1 MASLNKK
8 IQNVSTSPTNAM
20 AALAKQIKD
29 QGNDVISLAIGEPGF
44 STPDIIKAA
53 GIEAI
58 NKDITKYTNVDG
70 LKELREAIVSRYKRE
85 YGIEFAADQVC
96 VTSGAKHSLHNIFNC
111 ILEAGDEAIF
121 FAPYWV
127 SYPDM
132 IALTGAKPV
141 VVETKFENNFE
152 IDVTD
157 LEKHITAKT
166 KAVIIN
172 SPNNPTGL
180 IYSKKCIEDLANL
193 LRKYPNIWI
202 IGDDIYDQLYFKD
215 RVTLITEVAP
225 DLADRYVI
233 ASGVSKNFAMT
244 GWRVG
249 FTIAPKLLNDALKKF
264 QSQSATCAC
273 SISQYAAITA
283 MNMPA
288 QDLQYFV
295 ESYKQKA
302 QFITKYLEAMPYID
316 VKSAEGTFYL
326 FPDLRKL
333 LEHTNFSTDVEL
345 CNALLREE
353 YVAMMPGVAFGLS
366 GFARI
371 SCANEMPELEE
382 AMTRVARF
390 INKHVSTK

>member
-8 IQNVSTSPTNAM
+8 IQNVAPSATNAM

-29 QGNDVISLAIGEPGF
+29 DGNDVVSLAVGEPGF
-44 STPDIIKAA
+44 STPDVVKEA

-58 NKDITKYTNVDG
+58 NSNITKYTNVDG
-70 LKELREAIVSRYKRE
+70 LKELREAIVTRYKRE
-85 YGIEFAADQVC
+85 YGVNFAADQVC

-111 ILEAGDEAIF
+111 ILEEGDEAIF

-127 SYPDM
+127 SYPAM
-132 IALTGAKPV
+132 VSLTGAKPV
-141 VVETKFENNFE
+141 VVETKFENGFE
-152 IDVTD
+152 IDIAD
-157 LEKHITAKT
+157 LEKHITNKT
-166 KAVIIN
+166 KAIIIN
-172 SPNNPTGL
+172 NPNNPTGL

-202 IGDDIYDQLYFKD
+202 IGDDIYDQLFFDHKI
-215 RVTLITEVAP
+215 TLLTEVAP

-249 FTIAPKLLNDALKKF
+249 FTIAPKLLNDAMKKF
-264 QSQSATCAC
+264 QSQSVTCAC

-288 QDLQYFV
+288 QDLLYFA
-295 ESYKQKA
+295 ESYQEKA
-302 QFITKYLEAMPYID
+302 EFVTSCLRSMPYID
-316 VKSAEGTFYL
+316 VKSAHGTFYL

-333 LEHTNFSTDVEL
+333 IENTDFESDTEF
-345 CNALLREE
+345 CSALLKEE
-353 YVAMMPGVAFGLS
+353 FVAMMPGVAFGSS

-371 SCANEMPELEE
+371 SCANEMVELEK
-382 AMTRVARF
+382 AMDRLAKF
-390 INKHVSTK
+390 INRHAK

>member
-1 MASLNKK
+1 MASLNTK
-8 IQNVSTSPTNAM
+8 IQNIAPSATNAM

-29 QGNDVISLAIGEPGF
+29 EGNDVVSLAIGEPGF
-44 STPDIIKAA
+44 STPDIVKQA

-58 NKDITKYTNVDG
+58 NTNVTKYTNVDG

-85 YGIEFAADQVC
+85 YGADFKADQVC

-111 ILEAGDEAIF
+111 ILEEGDEAIF

-127 SYPDM
+127 SYPAM
-132 IALTGAKPV
+132 ISLTGAKPV

-152 IDVTD
+152 IDVAD

-166 KAVIIN
+166 KAIVIN
-172 SPNNPTGL
+172 NPNNPTGL
-180 IYSKKCIEDLANL
+180 IYSKKCIEDLADL

-202 IGDDIYDQLYFKD
+202 IGDDIYDQLFFDNKI
-215 RVTLITEVAP
+215 TLLTEVAP

-249 FTIAPKLLNDALKKF
+249 FTIAPKLLNDAMKKF

-273 SISQYAAITA
+273 SISQFAAITA

-288 QDLQYFV
+288 EDLQYFAD
-295 ESYKQKA
+295 SYQEKTE
-302 QFITKYLEAMPYID
+302 FVTNRLTAMPYID
-316 VKSAEGTFYL
+316 VKNAHGTFYL
-326 FPDLRKL
+326 FPDLRELIKQ
-333 LEHTNFSTDVEL
+333 TNFTNDTEL
-345 CNALLREE
+345 CSALLKEE
-353 YVAMMPGVAFGLS
+353 FVAMMPGIAFGSS

-371 SCANEMPELEE
+371 SCANEMSELEK
-382 AMTRVARF
+382 AMDRLSVF
-390 INKHVSTK
+390 INRHTS

>member
-8 IQNVSTSPTNAM
+8 IQNVAPSATNAM

-29 QGNDVISLAIGEPGF
+29 DGNDVVSLAVGEPGF
-44 STPDIIKAA
+44 NTPDVVKEA

-58 NKDITKYTNVDG
+58 NSNITKYTNVDG
-70 LKELREAIVSRYKRE
+70 LKELREAIVTRYKRE
-85 YGIEFAADQVC
+85 YGVNFAADQVC

-111 ILEAGDEAIF
+111 ILEDGDEAIF

-127 SYPDM
+127 SYPAM
-132 IALTGAKPV
+132 VSLTGAKPV
-141 VVETKFENNFE
+141 VVETKFENGFE
-152 IDVTD
+152 IDIAD
-157 LEKHITAKT
+157 LEKHITDKT
-166 KAVIIN
+166 KAIIIN
-172 SPNNPTGL
+172 NPNNPTGL

-202 IGDDIYDQLYFKD
+202 IGDDIYDQLFFDHKI
-215 RVTLITEVAP
+215 TLLTEVAP

-249 FTIAPKLLNDALKKF
+249 FTIAPKLLNDAMKKF
-264 QSQSATCAC
+264 QSQSVTCAC

-288 QDLQYFV
+288 QDLLYFA
-295 ESYKQKA
+295 ESYQEKA
-302 QFITKYLEAMPYID
+302 EFVTSCLRSMPYID
-316 VKSAEGTFYL
+316 VKSAHGTFYL

-333 LEHTNFSTDVEL
+333 IENTSFESDTEF
-345 CNALLREE
+345 CSALLKEE
-353 YVAMMPGVAFGLS
+353 FVAMMPGVAFGSS

-371 SCANEMPELEE
+371 SCANEMVELEK
-382 AMTRVARF
+382 AMDRLAKF
-390 INKHVSTK
+390 INRHAK

>member
-1 MASLNKK
+1 MAGLNTR

-20 AALAKQIKD
+20 ATLAKQIKD
-29 QGNDVISLAIGEPGF
+29 DGNDVVSLAIGEPGF
-44 STPDIIKAA
+44 NTPDIVKQA
-53 GIEAI
+53 GIDAI
-58 NKDITKYTNVDG
+58 NLNITKYTNVDG
-70 LKELREAIVSRYKRE
+70 IKELREAIVARYKRE
-85 YGIEFAADQVC
+85 YSADFKADQVC

-111 ILEAGDEAIF
+111 ILEEGDEAIF

-132 IALTGAKPV
+132 ISLTGAKPIAIQ
-141 VVETKFENNFE
+141 TKFEDNFE
-152 IDVTD
+152 IDVVE
-157 LEKHITAKT
+157 LEKHITDKT

-180 IYSKKCIEDLANL
+180 IYSKKCIQDLAGL

-202 IGDDIYDQLYFKD
+202 IGDDIYDQLFFKD
-215 RVTLITEVAP
+215 KITLITDVAP

-249 FTIAPKLLNDALKKF
+249 FTIAPKLLNDAMKKF

-273 SISQYAAITA
+273 SISQFAAITA

-288 QDLQYFV
+288 SDLQYFAD
-295 ESYKQKA
+295 SYQEKEVFVSGALKD
-302 QFITKYLEAMPYID
+302 MPYID
-316 VKSAEGTFYL
+316 VKRADGTFYL

-333 LEHTNFSTDVEL
+333 IEHTKFANDVEF
-345 CNALLREE
+345 CNALLEE
-353 YVAMMPGVAFGLS
+353 EFVAMMPGIAFGSS

-371 SCANEMPELEE
+371 SCANEMPELKK
-382 AMTRVARF
+382 AMDRLSKF
-390 INKHVSTK
+390 INRHTS

>member
-1 MASLNKK
+1 MASLNTK

-29 QGNDVISLAIGEPGF
+29 QGHDVISLAIGEPGF
-44 STPDIIKAA
+44 SSPDIIKQA

-58 NKDITKYTNVDG
+58 NNNITKYTNVDG
-70 LKELREAIVSRYKRE
+70 LKELREAVSARYKRE
-85 YGIEFAADQVC
+85 YGVDFAADQIC
-96 VTSGAKHSLHNIFNC
+96 ITSGAKHSLHNIFNC
-111 ILEAGDEAIF
+111 ILEEGDEAIF

-141 VVETKFENNFE
+141 VVKTKFENSFE

-157 LEKHITAKT
+157 LEKHITEKT
-166 KAVIIN
+166 KVVIIN

-180 IYSKKCIEDLANL
+180 IYSRKCIEDLANL

-202 IGDDIYDQLYFKD
+202 IGDDIYDQLYFNN
-215 RVTLITEVAP
+215 RITLITEVAP

-249 FTIAPKLLNDALKKF
+249 FTIAPKLLNDAMKKF

-283 MNMPA
+283 MQMPS

-295 ESYKQKA
+295 DSYKQKE
-302 QFITKYLEAMPYID
+302 QFVTKCLKDMPYID
-316 VKSAEGTFYL
+316 VKSADGTFYL
-326 FPDLRKL
+326 FPDIRDLIK
-333 LEHTNFSTDVEL
+333 HTSFSSDIEL
-345 CNALLREE
+345 CNALLEEE
-353 YVAMMPGVAFGLS
+353 YVAMMPGTAFGLS

-382 AMTRVARF
+382 AMSRLSRF
-390 INKHVSTK
+390 VKRHVSK

>member
-1 MASLNKK
+1 MAGLNTR

-20 AALAKQIKD
+20 ATLAKQIKD
-29 QGNDVISLAIGEPGF
+29 DGNDVVSLAIGEPGF
-44 STPDIIKAA
+44 NTPDIVKQA
-53 GIEAI
+53 GIDAI
-58 NKDITKYTNVDG
+58 NLNITKYTNVDG
-70 LKELREAIVSRYKRE
+70 IKELREAIVARYKRE
-85 YGIEFAADQVC
+85 YSADFKADQVC

-111 ILEAGDEAIF
+111 ILEEGDEAIF

-132 IALTGAKPV
+132 ISLTGAKPIAIQ
-141 VVETKFENNFE
+141 TKFEDNFE
-152 IDVTD
+152 IDVVE
-157 LEKHITAKT
+157 LEKHITDKT

-180 IYSKKCIEDLANL
+180 IYSKKCIQDLAGL

-202 IGDDIYDQLYFKD
+202 IGDDIYDQLFFKD
-215 RVTLITEVAP
+215 KITLITDVAP

-249 FTIAPKLLNDALKKF
+249 FTIAPKLLNDAMKKF

-273 SISQYAAITA
+273 SISQFAAITA

-288 QDLQYFV
+288 SDLQYFAD
-295 ESYKQKA
+295 SYQEKEVFVSSALKD
-302 QFITKYLEAMPYID
+302 MPYID
-316 VKSAEGTFYL
+316 VKRADGTFYL

-333 LEHTNFSTDVEL
+333 IEHTRFANDVEF
-345 CNALLREE
+345 CNALLEE
-353 YVAMMPGVAFGLS
+353 EFVAMMPGIAFGSS

-371 SCANEMPELEE
+371 SCANEMPELKK
-382 AMTRVARF
+382 AMDRLSKF
-390 INKHVSTK
+390 INRHTS

>member
-1 MASLNKK
+1 MASLNTK

-29 QGNDVISLAIGEPGF
+29 QGHDVISLAIGEPGF
-44 STPDIIKAA
+44 SSPDIIKQA

-58 NKDITKYTNVDG
+58 NNNITKYTNVDG
-70 LKELREAIVSRYKRE
+70 LKELREAVSARYKRE
-85 YGIEFAADQVC
+85 YGVDFAADQIC
-96 VTSGAKHSLHNIFNC
+96 ITSGAKHSLHNIFNC
-111 ILEAGDEAIF
+111 ILEEGDEAIF

-141 VVETKFENNFE
+141 VVKTKFENSFE

-157 LEKHITAKT
+157 LEKHITEKT

-180 IYSKKCIEDLANL
+180 IYSRKCIEDLANL

-202 IGDDIYDQLYFKD
+202 IGDDIYDQLYFNN
-215 RVTLITEVAP
+215 RITLITEVAP

-249 FTIAPKLLNDALKKF
+249 FTIAPKLLNDAMKKF

-283 MNMPA
+283 MQMPS
-288 QDLQYFV
+288 QDLQYFAD
-295 ESYKQKA
+295 SYKQKE
-302 QFITKYLEAMPYID
+302 QFVTKCLKDMPYID
-316 VKSAEGTFYL
+316 VKSADGTFYL
-326 FPDLRKL
+326 FPDIRDLIK
-333 LEHTNFSTDVEL
+333 HTSFSSDIEL
-345 CNALLREE
+345 CNALLEEE
-353 YVAMMPGVAFGLS
+353 YVAMMPGTAFGLS

-382 AMTRVARF
+382 AMSRLSRF
-390 INKHVSTK
+390 VKRHVSK

>member
-1 MASLNKK
+1 MASLNTK

-29 QGNDVISLAIGEPGF
+29 QGHDVISLAIGEPGF
-44 STPDIIKAA
+44 SSPDIIKQA

-58 NKDITKYTNVDG
+58 NNNITKYTNVDG
-70 LKELREAIVSRYKRE
+70 LKELREAVSARYKRE
-85 YGIEFAADQVC
+85 YGVDFAADQIC
-96 VTSGAKHSLHNIFNC
+96 ITSGAKHSLHNIFNC
-111 ILEAGDEAIF
+111 ILEEGDEAIF

-141 VVETKFENNFE
+141 VVKTKFENSFE

-157 LEKHITAKT
+157 LEKHITEKT

-180 IYSKKCIEDLANL
+180 IYSRKCIEDLANL

-202 IGDDIYDQLYFKD
+202 IGDDIYDQLYFNN
-215 RVTLITEVAP
+215 RITLITEVAP

-249 FTIAPKLLNDALKKF
+249 FTIAPKLLNDAMKKF

-283 MNMPA
+283 MQMPS
-288 QDLQYFV
+288 QDLQYFAD
-295 ESYKQKA
+295 SYKQKE
-302 QFITKYLEAMPYID
+302 QFVTKCLKDMPYID
-316 VKSAEGTFYL
+316 VKSADGTFYL
-326 FPDLRKL
+326 FPDIRDLIK
-333 LEHTNFSTDVEL
+333 HTSFSSDIEL
-345 CNALLREE
+345 CNALLEEE
-353 YVAMMPGVAFGLS
+353 YVAMMPGAAFGLS

-382 AMTRVARF
+382 AMSRLSRF
-390 INKHVSTK
+390 VKRHVSK

>member
-8 IQNVSTSPTNAM
+8 IQSVAPSATNAM

-29 QGNDVISLAIGEPGF
+29 EGNDVVSLAIGEPGF
-44 STPDIIKAA
+44 STPDIVKEA

-58 NKDITKYTNVDG
+58 NTNITKYTNVDG
-70 LKELREAIVSRYKRE
+70 LKELREAVVARYKRE
-85 YGIEFAADQVC
+85 YSVNFAADQVC
-96 VTSGAKHSLHNIFNC
+96 ITSGAKHSLHNIFNC
-111 ILEAGDEAIF
+111 ILEEGDEAIF

-127 SYPDM
+127 SYPAM
-132 IALTGAKPV
+132 ISLTGAKPV

-152 IDVTD
+152 IDVAD

-166 KAVIIN
+166 KAIVIN
-172 SPNNPTGL
+172 NPNNPTGL
-180 IYSKKCIEDLANL
+180 IYSKKCIEDLADL

-202 IGDDIYDQLYFKD
+202 IGDDIYDQLFFDHKI
-215 RVTLITEVAP
+215 TLLTEVAP

-249 FTIAPKLLNDALKKF
+249 FTIAPKLLNDAMKKF

-273 SISQYAAITA
+273 SISQFAAITA

-288 QDLQYFV
+288 EDLQYFAD
-295 ESYKQKA
+295 SYQEKTE
-302 QFITKYLEAMPYID
+302 FVTNRLTAMPYID
-316 VKSAEGTFYL
+316 VKNAHGTFYL
-326 FPDLRKL
+326 FPDLRELIKQ
-333 LEHTNFSTDVEL
+333 TNFVNDTEL
-345 CNALLREE
+345 CSALLKEE
-353 YVAMMPGVAFGLS
+353 FVAMMPGIAFGLA

-371 SCANEMPELEE
+371 SCANEMVELEK
-382 AMTRVARF
+382 AMDRLSAF
-390 INKHVSTK
+390 INRHIS

>member
-1 MASLNKK
+1 MASLNTK

-29 QGNDVISLAIGEPGF
+29 DGNDVVSLAIGEPGF
-44 STPDIIKAA
+44 NTPDVVKQA

-58 NKDITKYTNVDG
+58 NKNITKYTNVDG
-70 LKELREAIVSRYKRE
+70 LKELREAVVARYKRE
-85 YGIEFAADQVC
+85 YDVDFSADQVC

-111 ILEAGDEAIF
+111 ILEEGDEAIF

-141 VVETKFENNFE
+141 AVETKFENNFE
-152 IDVTD
+152 IDVAD
-157 LEKHITAKT
+157 LEKHITDKT

-202 IGDDIYDQLYFKD
+202 IGDDIYDQLFFKD
-215 RVTLITEVAP
+215 RITLITEVAP

-249 FTIAPKLLNDALKKF
+249 FTIAPKLLNDAMKKF

-273 SISQYAAITA
+273 SVSQYAAITA
-283 MNMPA
+283 LNMPA
-288 QDLQYFV
+288 EDLLYFA
-295 ESYKQKA
+295 ESYQQKE
-302 QFITKYLEAMPYID
+302 QFVTKCLKNMPHID
-316 VKSAEGTFYL
+316 VKSADGTFYL

-333 LEHTNFSTDVEL
+333 IEQTNFKDDAEL
-345 CNALLREE
+345 CSALLKEE
-353 YVAMMPGVAFGLS
+353 YVAMMPGVAFGLA

-371 SCANEMPELEE
+371 SCANEMSELEK
-382 AMTRVARF
+382 AMDRLAKFVARH
-390 INKHVSTK
+390 ISK

>member
-8 IQNVSTSPTNAM
+8 IQNVAPSATNAM

-29 QGNDVISLAIGEPGF
+29 DGNDVVSLAVGEPGF
-44 STPDIIKAA
+44 STPDVVKEA

-58 NKDITKYTNVDG
+58 NSNITKYTNVDG
-70 LKELREAIVSRYKRE
+70 LKELREAIVTRYKRE
-85 YGIEFAADQVC
+85 YGVNFAADQVC

-111 ILEAGDEAIF
+111 ILEEGDEAIF

-127 SYPDM
+127 SYPAM
-132 IALTGAKPV
+132 VSLTGAKPV
-141 VVETKFENNFE
+141 VVETKFENGFE
-152 IDVTD
+152 IDIAD
-157 LEKHITAKT
+157 LEKHITNKT
-166 KAVIIN
+166 KAIIIN
-172 SPNNPTGL
+172 NPNNPTGL

-202 IGDDIYDQLYFKD
+202 IGDDIYDQLFFDHKII
-215 RVTLITEVAP
+215 LLTEVAP

-249 FTIAPKLLNDALKKF
+249 FTIAPKLLNNAMKKF
-264 QSQSATCAC
+264 QSQSVTCAC

-288 QDLQYFV
+288 QDLLYFA
-295 ESYKQKA
+295 ESYQEKA
-302 QFITKYLEAMPYID
+302 EFVTSCLRSMPYID
-316 VKSAEGTFYL
+316 VKSAHGTFYL

-333 LEHTNFSTDVEL
+333 IENTGFESDTEF
-345 CNALLREE
+345 CSALLKEE
-353 YVAMMPGVAFGLS
+353 FVAMMPGVAFGSS

-371 SCANEMPELEE
+371 SCANEMVELEK
-382 AMTRVARF
+382 AMDRLAKF
-390 INKHVSTK
+390 INRHAK

>member
-1 MASLNKK
+1 MASLNTK

-29 QGNDVISLAIGEPGF
+29 QGHDVISLAIGEPGF
-44 STPDIIKAA
+44 STPEVIKQA
-53 GIEAI
+53 GIGAI
-58 NKDITKYTNVDG
+58 NNNITKYTNVDG
-70 LKELREAIVSRYKRE
+70 IKELREAVSARYKRE
-85 YGIEFAADQVC
+85 YNVDFAADQIC
-96 VTSGAKHSLHNIFNC
+96 ITSGAKHSLHNIFNC
-111 ILEAGDEAIF
+111 ILEEGDEVIF

-141 VVETKFENNFE
+141 AIETKFENDFE

-157 LEKHITAKT
+157 LEKLITEKT
-166 KAVIIN
+166 KAIIIN

-180 IYSKKCIEDLANL
+180 IYSRKCIEDLANL

-202 IGDDIYDQLYFKD
+202 IGDDIYDQLYFNN
-215 RVTLITEVAP
+215 RITLVTEVAP

-249 FTIAPKLLNDALKKF
+249 FTIAPKLLNDAMKKF

-283 MNMPA
+283 MEMPA
-288 QDLQYFV
+288 KDLQYFV
-295 ESYKQKA
+295 DSYKQKE
-302 QFITKYLEAMPYID
+302 QFVTKSLKDMPYID
-316 VKSAEGTFYL
+316 VKNADGTFYL
-326 FPDLRKL
+326 FPDIRDLIK
-333 LEHTNFSTDVEL
+333 HTKFSSDIEL
-345 CNALLREE
+345 CNALLEEE
-353 YVAMMPGVAFGLS
+353 YVAMMPGTAFGLS

-382 AMTRVARF
+382 AMNRLSSFVKRHT
-390 INKHVSTK
+390 S

>member
-1 MASLNKK
+1 MASLNTK

-29 QGNDVISLAIGEPGF
+29 QGHDVISLAIGEPGF
-44 STPDIIKAA
+44 SSPDIIKQA

-58 NKDITKYTNVDG
+58 NNNITKYTNVDG
-70 LKELREAIVSRYKRE
+70 LKELREAVSARYKRE
-85 YGIEFAADQVC
+85 YGVDFAADQIC
-96 VTSGAKHSLHNIFNC
+96 ITSGAKHSLHNIFNC
-111 ILEAGDEAIF
+111 ILEEGDEAIF

-141 VVETKFENNFE
+141 VVKTKFENSFE

-157 LEKHITAKT
+157 LEKHITEKT

-180 IYSKKCIEDLANL
+180 IYSRKCIEDLANL

-202 IGDDIYDQLYFKD
+202 IGDDIYDQLYFNN
-215 RVTLITEVAP
+215 RITLITEVAP

-249 FTIAPKLLNDALKKF
+249 FTIAPKLLNDAMKKF

-283 MNMPA
+283 MQMPS
-288 QDLQYFV
+288 QDLQYFAD
-295 ESYKQKA
+295 SYKQKE
-302 QFITKYLEAMPYID
+302 QFVTKCLKDMPYID
-316 VKSAEGTFYL
+316 VKRADGTFYL
-326 FPDLRKL
+326 FPDIRDLIK
-333 LEHTNFSTDVEL
+333 HTGFSSDIEL
-345 CNALLREE
+345 CNALLEEE
-353 YVAMMPGVAFGLS
+353 YVAMMPGTAFGLS

-382 AMTRVARF
+382 AMSRLSRF
-390 INKHVSTK
+390 VKRHVSK

>member
-1 MASLNKK
+1 MVSLNTK

-29 QGNDVISLAIGEPGF
+29 DGNDVVSLAIGEPGF
-44 STPDIIKAA
+44 NTPDVVKQA

-58 NKDITKYTNVDG
+58 NKNITKYTNVDG
-70 LKELREAIVSRYKRE
+70 LKELRQAIVARYKRE
-85 YGIEFAADQVC
+85 YGINFAADQVC

-111 ILEAGDEAIF
+111 ILEEGDEAIF

-141 VVETKFENNFE
+141 AIETKFENNFE
-152 IDVTD
+152 IDVAE
-157 LEKHITAKT
+157 LEKHITDKT

-180 IYSKKCIEDLANL
+180 IYSKKCIEDLASL

-202 IGDDIYDQLYFKD
+202 IGDDIYDQLFFKD
-215 RVTLITEVAP
+215 RITLLTEVAP
-225 DLADRYVI
+225 DLADRHVI

-249 FTIAPKLLNDALKKF
+249 FTIAPKLLNDAMKKF

-273 SISQYAAITA
+273 SVSQYAAITA
-283 MNMPA
+283 MNMSA
-288 QDLQYFV
+288 QDLLYFA
-295 ESYKQKA
+295 ESYQGKE
-302 QFITKYLEAMPYID
+302 QFVTKSLQAMPHID
-316 VKSAEGTFYL
+316 VKSADGTFYL
-326 FPDLRKL
+326 FPDLRELIK
-333 LEHTNFSTDVEL
+333 HTNFKDDSEL
-345 CNALLREE
+345 CNALLKEE

-371 SCANEMPELEE
+371 SCANEMPELEK
-382 AMTRVARF
+382 AMDRLAKF
-390 INKHVSTK
+390 INRHIVR